1 MKKYIFILL
10 AMAATMAGCDKLDSL
25 TKFDMDYETSITIP
39 ATVGINTPFDIP
51 TPAITTNAD
60 AEFSVNDTRKDLIEE
75 IVLKSLTLTVDVPAD
90 GDFSFLSSIEI
101 YIKADGLDEQK
112 IAWKDNIPN
121 DIGDVLELETSGI
134 DLKEYIKKESFE
146 LKATTVTDE
155 LITQDHEIG
164 IQSVFAV
171 DAKILGI

>member
-10 AMAATMAGCDKLDSL
+10 AMAAAVTGCKTLDKL
-25 TKFDMDYETSITIP
+25 TKFDMDYETSVTIP

-51 TPAITTNAD
+51 TPPITTNSD
-60 AEFSVNDTRKDLIEE
+60 SKFSVNDTRKDLIEE
-75 IVLKSLTLTVDVPAD
+75 IVLKKLTLIVDVPAD
-90 GDFSFLSSIEI
+90 GDFSFLNSIEI

-112 IAWKDNIPN
+112 IAWKNNIPN
-121 DIGDVLELETSGI
+121 DIGDVLELETSGT

-146 LKATTVTDE
+146 LRVSTVTDK
-155 LITQDHEIG
+155 LIMQDHEIG
-164 IQSVFAV
+164 IHSVFAV